1 MHKHLNKLGLAGMA
15 AALALT
21 PAMATAQQTT
31 APSTPPGTTM
41 QQTPPTAQPMP
52 ERQKSMADGEQKSMM
67 KSWPEEQQAAFKQ
80 WPAETQSYFWSL
92 PPERQKMFWALTD
105 ADKVKLST
113 MPEQQRE
120 TVWAQIEAQVAP
132 SAS

>member
-1 MHKHLNKLGLAGMA
+1 MHKQLNELSLVGMA
-15 AALALT
+15 GALALT
-21 PAMATAQQTT
+21 PALASAQQTA

-41 QQTPPTAQPMP
+41 PQSPPMAQTMP
-52 ERQKSMADGEQKSMM
+52 ERQKSTPDAEQKSMM
-67 KSWPEEQQAAFKQ
+67 KSWPADKQAAFKQ

-92 PPERQKMFWALTD
+92 PPQRQNMFWALTD

-120 TVWAQIEAQVAP
+120 TVWAQIEAQLAP
-132 SAS
+132 AAN